1 MYEIL
6 EGHGVVPVIKF
17 NDPSEAL
24 PLADALAKGGI
35 RIMEITFRS
44 DAAEE
49 AIRLVSEERPDIL
62 VGAGT
67 VTNVDELRRAA
78 KAGAKFIVSPG
89 FSEEVVR
96 EGLDLD
102 LIMLPGVIT
111 PSEVMAA
118 KNLGLKVLKYFPA
131 SAFNAMATI
140 KSYASVFADIKFMP
154 TGGVNQDN
162 MKDFLAMK
170 NIFAIGGSWMVS
182 GNLIKEQN
190 WDEITRLSQEA
201 TDAYHEVRG

>member
-89 FSEEVVR
+89 FSAEVVR
-96 EGLDLD
+96 EGLDLG

-111 PSEVMAA
+111 PSEVIAA
-118 KNLGLKVLKYFPA
+118 KNMGLTVLKFFPA

-154 TGGVNQDN
+154 TGGVSQDN

>member
-78 KAGAKFIVSPG
+78 KAGAEFIVSPG

-96 EGLDLD
+96 EGLDLG

-111 PSEVMAA
+111 PSEVIAA
-118 KNLGLKVLKYFPA
+118 KNMGLTVLKFFPA